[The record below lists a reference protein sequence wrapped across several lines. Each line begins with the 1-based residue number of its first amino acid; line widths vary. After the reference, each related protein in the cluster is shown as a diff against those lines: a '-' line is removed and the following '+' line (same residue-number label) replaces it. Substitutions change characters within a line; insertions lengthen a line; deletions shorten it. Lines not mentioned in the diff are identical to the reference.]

1 MKTLVMNTTIMALII
16 LFAFSGFAFSDSF
29 AIISPNSA
37 FTLEGSGYAVTE
49 EMIKISEIDL
59 ALATQKQTGSSVKSS
74 IEDGFITLDVENFLA
89 TELEASTLREGKYI
103 RINGVAES
111 DTGDK
116 ISIKFFGRL
125 IEESKSA
132 SVYGFTG
139 RITTN
144 DNDYKIIYTAKL
156 SELSKITVMPTES
169 KTDEKLTI
177 HILKGSSTQ
186 GIGTYIDLGEIRDQ
200 AIKTQSST
208 DSLRFRYFSQDRISI
223 EPGTTITIVNDD
235 TVSHS
240 ILSGTENYGDRY
252 NQFTAD
258 GRISTGQISPGQSIK
273 ITLDEA
279 GFYRLYDP
287 DYQWMKIVAYVFPNI
302 EGNVILGQGKN
313 LGN

>member
-1 MKTLVMNTTIMALII
+1 MNITIAILLVL
-16 LFAFSGFAFSDSF
+16 LVFSGFVFSDSF
-29 AIISPNSA
+29 ATISPNSA

-49 EMIKISEIDL
+49 DTIKISEIDL
-59 ALATQKQTGSSVKSS
+59 VLSTQTQTGSSVKSS
-74 IEDGFITLDVENFLA
+74 IEDGFITLDDQDFLA
-89 TELEASTLREGKYI
+89 TELEATILREGNYI
-103 RINGVAES
+103 RVNGVVES
-111 DTGDK
+111 DTGDTA
-116 ISIKFFGRL
+116 SIRFFGRL
-125 IEESKSA
+125 VEESKTA

-139 RITTN
+139 RITID

-156 SELSKITVMPTES
+156 SELSKIKTTTES

-186 GIGTYIDLGEIRDQ
+186 GVGTYIDVGAASE
-200 AIKTQSST
+200 ST
-208 DSLRFRYFSQDRISI
+208 NSLNLRYFSQDRISI

-235 TVSHS
+235 VVSHS
-240 ILSGTENYGDRY
+240 ILSGTENKDRY

-258 GRISTGQISPGQSIK
+258 GRISTDKILPGQSTN
-273 ITLDEA
+273 ITLDNA

-302 EGNVILGQGKN
+302 EDNLILGQGKN

>member
-1 MKTLVMNTTIMALII
+1 MNAIPVLLMLLAL
-16 LFAFSGFAFSDSF
+16 SGFIFSDSF
-29 AIISPNSA
+29 ATISPNSA

-49 EMIKISEIDL
+49 DTIKISEIDL
-59 ALATQKQTGSSVKSS
+59 VLSTQTQTGSSVKSS
-74 IEDGFITLDVENFLA
+74 IEDGFITLDDQDFLA
-89 TELEASTLREGKYI
+89 TELEASILREGNYI
-103 RINGVAES
+103 RVNGVVES
-111 DTGDK
+111 DTGDTA
-116 ISIKFFGRL
+116 SIRFFGRL
-125 IEESKSA
+125 VEESKTA

-139 RITTN
+139 RITID

-156 SELSKITVMPTES
+156 SELSKIKTTTES

-186 GIGTYIDLGEIRDQ
+186 GVGTYIDVGAASE
-200 AIKTQSST
+200 ATN
-208 DSLRFRYFSQDRISI
+208 SLNLRYFSQDRISI

-235 TVSHS
+235 VVSHS
-240 ILSGTENYGDRY
+240 ILSGTENKDRY

-258 GRISTGQISPGQSIK
+258 GRISTDEILPGQSIN
-273 ITLDEA
+273 ITLDNA

-302 EGNVILGQGKN
+302 EDNLVLGQGKN

>member
-1 MKTLVMNTTIMALII
+1 MNTITVLLM
-16 LFAFSGFAFSDSF
+16 LFAFSGFIFSNSF
-29 AIISPNSA
+29 ATISPNSA

-49 EMIKISEIDL
+49 DTIKISEIDL
-59 ALATQKQTGSSVKSS
+59 VLSTQTQTGSSVKSS
-74 IEDGFITLDVENFLA
+74 IEDGFITLDDQDFLA
-89 TELEASTLREGKYI
+89 TELEATILREGNYI
-103 RINGVAES
+103 RVNGVAES
-111 DTGDK
+111 DTGDTA
-116 ISIKFFGRL
+116 SIRFFGRL
-125 IEESKSA
+125 VEESKTA

-139 RITTN
+139 RITID

-156 SELSKITVMPTES
+156 SELSKIKTTTES

-186 GIGTYIDLGEIRDQ
+186 GVGTYIDVGAASE
-200 AIKTQSST
+200 ST
-208 DSLRFRYFSQDRISI
+208 RSLNLRYFSQDRISI

-235 TVSHS
+235 VVSHS
-240 ILSGTENYGDRY
+240 ILSGTANKDRY

-258 GRISTGQISPGQSIK
+258 GRISTDEILPGQSIN
-273 ITLDEA
+273 ITLDNA

-302 EGNVILGQGKN
+302 EGNVVLGQGKN

>member
-1 MKTLVMNTTIMALII
+1 MNAIPVLLML
-16 LFAFSGFAFSDSF
+16 LAFSGFVFSDSF

-49 EMIKISEIDL
+49 DMIKISEIDL
-59 ALATQKQTGSSVKSS
+59 VLSTQTQTGSSVKSS
-74 IEDGFITLDVENFLA
+74 IEDGFITLDDQDFLA
-89 TELEASTLREGKYI
+89 TELEATILREGNYI
-103 RINGVAES
+103 RVNGVVES
-111 DTGDK
+111 DTGDTA
-116 ISIKFFGRL
+116 SIRFFGRL
-125 IEESKSA
+125 VEESKTA

-139 RITTN
+139 RITID

-156 SELSKITVMPTES
+156 SELSKIKTTTES

-186 GIGTYIDLGEIRDQ
+186 GVGTYIDVGAASE
-200 AIKTQSST
+200 ST
-208 DSLRFRYFSQDRISI
+208 NSLNLRYFSQDRISI

-235 TVSHS
+235 VVSHS
-240 ILSGTENYGDRY
+240 ILSGTENKDRY

-258 GRISTGQISPGQSIK
+258 GRISTDEILPGQSTN
-273 ITLDEA
+273 ITLDNA

-302 EGNVILGQGKN
+302 EDNVVIGQGQN

>member
-1 MKTLVMNTTIMALII
+1 MNVIPVLLMLLAL
-16 LFAFSGFAFSDSF
+16 SGFIFSDSF
-29 AIISPNSA
+29 ATISPNSA

-49 EMIKISEIDL
+49 DTIKISEIDL
-59 ALATQKQTGSSVKSS
+59 VLSTQTQTGSSVKSS
-74 IEDGFITLDVENFLA
+74 IEDGFITLDDQDFLA
-89 TELEASTLREGKYI
+89 TELEATILREGNYI
-103 RINGVAES
+103 RVNGVAES
-111 DTGDK
+111 DTGDTA
-116 ISIKFFGRL
+116 SIRFFGRL
-125 IEESKSA
+125 VEESKTA

-139 RITTN
+139 RITID

-156 SELSKITVMPTES
+156 SDLSKIKPTSTES

-186 GIGTYIDLGEIRDQ
+186 GVGTYIDVGAASES
-200 AIKTQSST
+200 TSS
-208 DSLRFRYFSQDRISI
+208 LNLRYFSQDRISI

-235 TVSHS
+235 VVSHS
-240 ILSGTENYGDRY
+240 ILSGTENKDRY

-258 GRISTGQISPGQSIK
+258 GRISTDKILPDQSIN
-273 ITLDEA
+273 ITLDNA

-302 EGNVILGQGKN
+302 EDNVILGQGKN

>member
-1 MKTLVMNTTIMALII
+1 MNTTITVL
-16 LFAFSGFAFSDSF
+16 LVLLTLSGFTFGDSF
-29 AIISPNSA
+29 AIISPNSV

-49 EMIKISEIDL
+49 DIIKISEIDL
-59 ALATQKQTGSSVKSS
+59 ALSTQKQTGSNIKSS
-74 IEDGFITLDVENFLA
+74 IEDGFVTLDDENFLA
-89 TELEASTLREGKYI
+89 TELEATTLREGKYI
-103 RINGVAES
+103 RINGIVES

-116 ISIKFFGRL
+116 ASIRFFGRL
-125 IEESKSA
+125 VEESKNA

-139 RITTN
+139 RITIDN
-144 DNDYKIIYTAKL
+144 NDYKIIYTAKL
-156 SELSKITVMPTES
+156 TELSKIKITPTES

-186 GIGTYIDLGEIRDQ
+186 GVGTYIDVGAASES
-200 AIKTQSST
+200 TSS
-208 DSLRFRYFSQDRISI
+208 LNLRYFSQDRISI

-235 TVSHS
+235 VVSHS
-240 ILSGTENYGDRY
+240 ILSGTENNDRY

-258 GRISTGQISPGQSIK
+258 GRISTSEILPGKSIN
-273 ITLDEA
+273 ITLDKA

-302 EGNVILGQGKN
+302 ESNVILGQGKN

>member
-1 MKTLVMNTTIMALII
+1 MNAIPVLLML
-16 LFAFSGFAFSDSF
+16 LAFSGFVFSDSF

-49 EMIKISEIDL
+49 DMIKISEIDL
-59 ALATQKQTGSSVKSS
+59 VLSTQTQTGSSVKSS
-74 IEDGFITLDVENFLA
+74 IEDGFITLDDQDFLA
-89 TELEASTLREGKYI
+89 TELEATILREGNYI
-103 RINGVAES
+103 RVNGVVES
-111 DTGDK
+111 DTGDTA
-116 ISIKFFGRL
+116 SIRFFGRL
-125 IEESKSA
+125 VEESKTA

-139 RITTN
+139 RITID

-156 SELSKITVMPTES
+156 SELSKIKTTTES

-186 GIGTYIDLGEIRDQ
+186 GVGTYIDVGAASES
-200 AIKTQSST
+200 TSS
-208 DSLRFRYFSQDRISI
+208 LNLRYFSQDRISI

-235 TVSHS
+235 VVSHS
-240 ILSGTENYGDRY
+240 ILSGTENKDRY

-258 GRISTGQISPGQSIK
+258 GRISTDEILPGQSTN
-273 ITLDEA
+273 ITLDNA

-302 EGNVILGQGKN
+302 EDNVVFGQGKN

>member
-1 MKTLVMNTTIMALII
+1 MNAITVLLM
-16 LFAFSGFAFSDSF
+16 LFAFSGFIFSDSF
-29 AIISPNSA
+29 ATISPNSA

-49 EMIKISEIDL
+49 DTIKISEIDL
-59 ALATQKQTGSSVKSS
+59 VLSTQKQTGSSVKSS
-74 IEDGFITLDVENFLA
+74 IEDGFITLDDQDFLA
-89 TELEASTLREGKYI
+89 TELEATILREGNYI
-103 RINGVAES
+103 RVNGVAES
-111 DTGDK
+111 DTGDTA
-116 ISIKFFGRL
+116 SIRFFGRL
-125 IEESKSA
+125 VEESKDA

-139 RITTN
+139 KITID

-156 SELSKITVMPTES
+156 SEISKIKPTSTES

-186 GIGTYIDLGEIRDQ
+186 GVGTYIDVGAASE
-200 AIKTQSST
+200 ST
-208 DSLRFRYFSQDRISI
+208 NSNLRYFSQDRISI

-235 TVSHS
+235 VVSHS
-240 ILSGTENYGDRY
+240 ILSGTKNKDRY

-258 GRISTGQISPGQSIK
+258 GRISTDEILPGQSTN
-273 ITLDEA
+273 ITLDNA

-302 EGNVILGQGKN
+302 EDNLILGQGKN

>member
-1 MKTLVMNTTIMALII
+1 MKTLVMNTTIIVLFI

-37 FTLEGSGYAVTE
+37 FTIEGSGYAVTE

-156 SELSKITVMPTES
+156 SELSKIKVIPTES

-186 GIGTYIDLGEIRDQ
+186 GVGTYIDLGEIRDQ

-235 TVSHS
+235 IVSHS

>member
-1 MKTLVMNTTIMALII
+1 MNAIPVLLML
-16 LFAFSGFAFSDSF
+16 LAFSGFVFSDSF

-49 EMIKISEIDL
+49 DTIKISEIDL
-59 ALATQKQTGSSVKSS
+59 VLSTQTQTGSSVKSS
-74 IEDGFITLDVENFLA
+74 IEDGFITLDDQDFLA
-89 TELEASTLREGKYI
+89 TELEATILREGNYI
-103 RINGVAES
+103 RVNGVVES
-111 DTGDK
+111 DTGDTA
-116 ISIKFFGRL
+116 SIRFFGRL
-125 IEESKSA
+125 VEESKTA

-139 RITTN
+139 RITID

-156 SELSKITVMPTES
+156 SELSKIKTTTES

-186 GIGTYIDLGEIRDQ
+186 GVGTYIDVGAASES
-200 AIKTQSST
+200 TSS
-208 DSLRFRYFSQDRISI
+208 LNLRYFSQDRISI

-235 TVSHS
+235 VVSHS
-240 ILSGTENYGDRY
+240 ILSGTENKDRY

-258 GRISTGQISPGQSIK
+258 GRISTDEILPGQSTN
-273 ITLDEA
+273 ITLDNA

-302 EGNVILGQGKN
+302 EDNVVLGQGKN